1 MKNWK
6 DGNRK
11 GRLMG
16 TERCLLCGEPIPEGT
31 QICPLCMGKYTE
43 TEEDA
48 QAAEELRDIADVLSI
63 TANTDGNIRRCMEA
77 VLRIADRLERKKK
90 NESIQTEDCEG
101 KATHKERKWRKKGI
115 NGK

>member
-1 MKNWK
+1 
-6 DGNRK
+6 
-11 GRLMG
+11 MG
-16 TERCLLCGEPIPEGT
+16 PERCLLCGEPIPEGT
-31 QICPLCMGKYTE
+31 QICAGWMEKYTE

-90 NESIQTEDCEG
+90 SERIQTDGSEG
-101 KATHKERKWRKKGI
+101 KAPHKGKRRTGGRIAGKRIHKKGKRTI
-115 NGK
+115 

>member
-1 MKNWK
+1 
-6 DGNRK
+6 
-11 GRLMG
+11 MG
-16 TERCLLCGEPIPEGT
+16 PERCLLCGEPIPEGT
-31 QICPLCMGKYTE
+31 QICPLCMKKYTE

-90 NESIQTEDCEG
+90 NEPIQTDGSEG
-101 KATHKERKWRKKGI
+101 KTPHKGKRRTGRTAAGKRIHKKGKRTI
-115 NGK
+115 